1 MLFDTTICHSEDT
14 IRPTYVQ
21 SCPSLPPGSEFDSD
35 ENLDL
40 SDEEDILE
48 KEAGDND
55 DVGTEEDLRDQ
66 VGRVHL

>member
-1 MLFDTTICHSEDT
+1 LHRKIQKEFMEAEAELS
-14 IRPTYVQ
+14 
-21 SCPSLPPGSEFDSD
+21 GSEFDSD

-40 SDEEDILE
+40 DEKDDILE
-48 KEAGDND
+48 VEEGDKD